1 MTAAVE
7 GVSSS
12 EDRPPP
18 AITPVKKSAPITVT
32 SPPSNESS
40 PLSSLRSTPSLISF
54 GNKESESDNRRI
66 IQLSLNRSR
75 SKSVA
80 LAQKQQN
87 DPIELSAPVSSH
99 ISLRELNKRLLEGT
113 IYQDGILLLKSEAL
127 ASKSVLKKPRK
138 RLMTVSPFFTKSP
151 SKKPRA
157 SDKVSCIPFPPL
169 RSTSFG
175 LVQERLCHDPFRL
188 LIAVIFLNKTR
199 GSVALPVF
207 YELME
212 RYPTPADLAAANQ
225 ADVVEII
232 QHLGLQNQ
240 RAKKCINL
248 AKAWLERPP
257 EKGKRYRVLH
267 YPKKDDGK
275 DVALNDILGEE
286 DERVAWEIGQLPGV
300 GVYAIDSWRIF
311 CRDELRGLPTGL
323 PKELTPEAIE
333 EDLQK
338 EWTRVLAGDKELRAY
353 LRWRWLRN
361 GWDWDPVTGE
371 RKKADESELAKA
383 DKGGVMYEGD
393 CGDVVVG
400 NAKIEVPEVPEAI
413 KAELSVE
420 VQNDMQESEA
430 DENVNSE
437 HKSKETSKQESE
449 EAEATTADP
458 LPSDAI
464 GKEEED
470 GKVTQESELQRF
482 DSAQRDIHSIEDA
495 IL

>member
-12 EDRPPP
+12 ENRPPP
-18 AITPVKKSAPITVT
+18 ADPPSTPDKKRALFVVT
-32 SPPSNESS
+32 SPPSDNTS
-40 PLSSLRSTPSLISF
+40 PLSSLCSTPSSPSF
-54 GNKESESDNRRI
+54 GNREIERDNKRI
-66 IQLSLNRSR
+66 IALSYSRAR
-75 SKSVA
+75 SKPVA
-80 LAQKQQN
+80 STR
-87 DPIELSAPVSSH
+87 ELGNNPSGLPTPASSL
-99 ISLRELNKRLLEGT
+99 ISLRDLNKRLLEGT
-113 IYQDGILLLKSEAL
+113 IYQDGIHLAKPEAPVTL
-127 ASKSVLKKPRK
+127 PVPKKPRK
-138 RLMTVSPFFTKSP
+138 RPVTVSPFFATSP
-151 SKKPRA
+151 SKKAKARA
-157 SDKVSCIPFPPL
+157 KVSCIPFPPL
-169 RSTSFG
+169 QSTSFG
-175 LVQERLCHDPFRL
+175 LVQERLSHDPFRL

-225 ADVVEII
+225 EDVVTII

-275 DVALNDILGEE
+275 DIGPGDIVGEE
-286 DERVAWEIGQLPGV
+286 DERVAWEIGQLPGI

-323 PKELTPEAIE
+323 PKELTSEAKE
-333 EDLQK
+333 EELQK

-371 RKKADESELAKA
+371 RKKADEDELARA
-383 DKGGVMYEGD
+383 DKGGIIYEADGGD
-393 CGDVVVG
+393 MVVG
-400 NAKIEVPEVPEAI
+400 DTKGEEGPEAV
-413 KAELSVE
+413 KAEIE
-420 VQNDMQESEA
+420 AGEENCRKESG
-430 DENVNSE
+430 
-437 HKSKETSKQESE
+437 
-449 EAEATTADP
+449 EAEIAIADP
-458 LPSDAI
+458 LTGDAPQKTSEEVQAMTASPQHNDDL
-464 GKEEED
+464 GKEQED
-470 GKVTQESELQRF
+470 GNATQTRTSL
-482 DSAQRDIHSIEDA
+482 I
-495 IL
+495 

>member
-12 EDRPPP
+12 EDRSPP
-18 AITPVKKSAPITVT
+18 ADTPSTPATKRAPLTV
-32 SPPSNESS
+32 SPPLSHGSS
-40 PLSSLRSTPSLISF
+40 PLSSLRSTPSLLSF
-54 GNKESESDNRRI
+54 GKKEIESDNKRI
-66 IQLSLNRSR
+66 VQISRNLAR

-80 LAQKQQN
+80 LSQKLHHN
-87 DPIELSAPVSSH
+87 PTDLPTPVSSP
-99 ISLRELNKRLLEGT
+99 ISLLDLNRRLLEGT
-113 IYQDGILLLKSEAL
+113 IYQDGIVL
-127 ASKSVLKKPRK
+127 AKPGAPVTLSVSKKPRK
-138 RLMTVSPFFTKSP
+138 RSVTASPFFSKSP
-151 SKKPRA
+151 SKKPKAR
-157 SDKVSCIPFPPL
+157 DKVSCIPFPPL

-207 YELME
+207 YELMD

-225 ADVVEII
+225 DDIVEII

-275 DVALNDILGEE
+275 DVRPDDVLNEE
-286 DERVAWEIGQLPGV
+286 DERVAWEIGQLPGI
-300 GVYAIDSWRIF
+300 GAYAIDSWRIF

-323 PKELTPEAIE
+323 PKELTPEAKE
-333 EDLQK
+333 EELQK

-361 GWDWDPVTGE
+361 GWDWDPLTGE
-371 RKKADESELAKA
+371 RKKAAEIELAKA
-383 DKGGVMYEGD
+383 DKGGVIYEGD
-393 CGDVVVG
+393 GGDMVVG
-400 NAKIEVPEVPEAI
+400 DAKCEGLEGVE
-413 KAELSVE
+413 AELEVREENGGNESGEVE
-420 VQNDMQESEA
+420 NAVAESKVIDALEKEDEDA
-430 DENVNSE
+430 DG
-437 HKSKETSKQESE
+437 
-449 EAEATTADP
+449 TTACPQYLDG
-458 LPSDAI
+458 I
-464 GKEEED
+464 GKEQGD
-470 GKVTQESELQRF
+470 GKAVKDEP
-482 DSAQRDIHSIEDA
+482 HSGNRV
-495 IL
+495 